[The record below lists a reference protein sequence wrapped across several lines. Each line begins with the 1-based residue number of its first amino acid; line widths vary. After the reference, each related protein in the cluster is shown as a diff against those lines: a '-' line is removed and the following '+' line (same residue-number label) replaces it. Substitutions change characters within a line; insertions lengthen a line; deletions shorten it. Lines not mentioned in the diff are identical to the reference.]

1 MTLGNT
7 TWKLHDVYFD
17 PPSVDGTGS
26 RRSASRPT
34 TGAKPSCATA

>member
-17 PPSVDGTGS
+17 TPNVDGTGKYAICEQADN
-26 RRSASRPT
+26 R
-34 TGAKPSCATA
+34 GQPSCATA